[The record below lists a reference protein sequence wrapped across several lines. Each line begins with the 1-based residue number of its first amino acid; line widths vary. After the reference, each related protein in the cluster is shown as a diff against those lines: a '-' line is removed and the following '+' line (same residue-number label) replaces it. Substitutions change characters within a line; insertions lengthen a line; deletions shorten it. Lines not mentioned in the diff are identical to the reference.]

1 MQIKLTCFEVK
12 KFGEENW
19 QEVSEKRALE
29 KLIDSFDPVSP
40 IIKKMLQGSEVVA
53 EAEVY
58 RIRS

>member
-12 KFGEENW
+12 KLGEENW

-29 KLIDSFDPVSP
+29 KLIDYFDPVSP

-53 EAEVY
+53 EAEIF